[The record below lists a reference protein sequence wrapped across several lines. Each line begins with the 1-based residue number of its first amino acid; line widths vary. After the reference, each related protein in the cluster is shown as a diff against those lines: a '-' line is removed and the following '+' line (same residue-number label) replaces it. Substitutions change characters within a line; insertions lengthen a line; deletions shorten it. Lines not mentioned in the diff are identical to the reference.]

1 MAITR
6 LKDIVTVF
14 ENKWT
19 FGDAKFG
26 YDGEVNESHNTQY
39 PLLLIKPPLSI
50 MPEIYKGREEYEFE
64 INFYNL
70 YPQAAQSAVTLQHR
84 WDNLQDL
91 AMEWFDMVLKNYQ
104 DNIVDVYLNDESI
117 EIERVKEVAN
127 DRLVQIKFTFTM
139 SAFSKC
145 FRPVSIYPSDYAN
158 VLTWLRA
165 DSGLTFDIP
174 TKQVSAWADQS
185 GNNNDVSQSTKSK
198 QALRYGYDGA
208 NDKARIEFNG
218 TSNYFVSDGNC
229 PITRDFTMFFVAQV
243 NQDATENADYFSF
256 VNGQKEITIGSTN
269 NEFRALF
276 SDANGNG
283 ANLTLSGSDTSN
295 YNIAVVHFHNKNMH
309 LEFNNTLSSHVQ
321 ESSFDHTTTFNEAT
335 YTLGYKLTENA
346 THYLDGNLQEFII
359 YDHELT
365 ETEIADIKS
374 YLNNK
379 YKIY

>member
-1 MAITR
+1 
-6 LKDIVTVF
+6 
-14 ENKWT
+14 
-19 FGDAKFG
+19 
-26 YDGEVNESHNTQY
+26 
-39 PLLLIKPPLSI
+39 
-50 MPEIYKGREEYEFE
+50 
-64 INFYNL
+64 
-70 YPQAAQSAVTLQHR
+70 
-84 WDNLQDL
+84 
-91 AMEWFDMVLKNYQ
+91 MEWFDMVLKNYQ

-243 NQDATENADYFSF
+243 NQDANENADYFSF

-295 YNIAVVHFHNKNMH
+295 YHIAVVHFHNKHMH

-321 ESSFDHTTTFNEAT
+321 ESSFDHTTNFNDAT